1 MISASLLLCI
11 FAILLRDGWSRREF
25 RMATCP
31 GLALSA
37 QHRTILCTVG
47 AAAFLLLALLP
58 VFGSPAGMRFGIASI
73 VSVAIE
79 ELIFRRIIISRWGGE
94 VGRVKLLLAS
104 SVVFGVLH
112 FGSGLGV
119 VPILI
124 MIGIFLSFL
133 TLYSGG
139 IYLSFSI
146 HSAWN
151 ASMVAYGSVVD
162 VPFVGVSFPGREY
175 NALVFLCLVFVA
187 GLMLV
192 GWVCSW
198 VRKKGVFK
206 RAGFGRE

>member
-1 MISASLLLCI
+1 
-11 FAILLRDGWSRREF
+11 
-25 RMATCP
+25 
-31 GLALSA
+31 
-37 QHRTILCTVG
+37 
-47 AAAFLLLALLP
+47 
-58 VFGSPAGMRFGIASI
+58 
-73 VSVAIE
+73 
-79 ELIFRRIIISRWGGE
+79 
-94 VGRVKLLLAS
+94 
-104 SVVFGVLH
+104 
-112 FGSGLGV
+112 LGV